1 MAGGTEDLIRVLYDL
16 VQDAFT
22 IPFGSDK
29 CVVDRDK
36 VLGLLDEITSTLP
49 DELKQARTIVESRNE
64 LMAAAKREADAI
76 RRQAE
81 ERARQLVS
89 EEEVLVVARQKA
101 NEVVLKA
108 EQKAKEVRR
117 ASNEYVDNTMRRTEE
132 AISTALT
139 EMRNARTEFR
149 SAAGA
154 KFPPATKEEKPK

>member
-1 MAGGTEDLIRVLYDL
+1 MAGGTEELIRVLYDL

-36 VLGLLDEITSTLP
+36 ALGLLDEITATLP

-64 LMAAAKREADAI
+64 LIAAAKREADAL

-89 EEEVLVVARQKA
+89 EEEVLIVARQKA
-101 NEVVLKA
+101 NDIVLKA

-132 AISTALT
+132 AIAKALA
-139 EMRNARTEFR
+139 EVRRSRSEFR
-149 SAAGA
+149 SAAGT
-154 KFPPATKEEKPK
+154 KFPPAAQEDKTT